1 MRPRVDFKTREASLK
16 QSSSTRHTYL
26 KSSLKDVYWNP
37 NSKFNQRSFI
47 ANPCT
52 MSKSALVFGASGVTG
67 WSFINELLNDYP
79 KPNIWKK
86 VHALTNRPLSQSQ
99 SQWPDDPRLNIVSGI
114 DLLQGLQEELE
125 QEIRDKVQGIEDV
138 THMYYLA
145 YKAGADMQKE
155 LEEAIAMFKRA
166 TIAVDKLA
174 PKLEFVVLQTGAKM
188 CMST

>member
-1 MRPRVDFKTREASLK
+1 
-16 QSSSTRHTYL
+16 
-26 KSSLKDVYWNP
+26 
-37 NSKFNQRSFI
+37 
-47 ANPCT
+47 

-86 VHALTNRPLSQSQ
+86 VYALTNRPLSQSQ

-114 DLLQGLQEELE
+114 DLLQGSQQELE
-125 QEIRDKVQGIEDV
+125 KEIRDKVQGIEDV

-145 YKAGADMQKE
+145 YKAGTDMQKE

-188 CMST
+188 CMSTQPFALLPDSPIWDN